1 MKKTIFVHD
10 ISSIKHNHF
19 SFKDESGLIK
29 DYPFVLKVA
38 PGGSHYHFDKADLE
52 LMSKHEKDLAPHDE
66 KRTSKKEYIEE
77 MKKEFYHQIRA
88 GNMDEILISLYELKD
103 ESVELKWG
111 GEVSH
116 KFKI

>member
-19 SFKDESGLIK
+19 SFKDESGIIK
-29 DYPFVLKVA
+29 DYPFILKKA
-38 PGGSHYHFDKADLE
+38 PDGSHYHFNQDDLE

-66 KRTSKKEYIEE
+66 KSLSKKEYIAG

-88 GNMDEILISLYELKD
+88 GNMDEILTSLYELED
-103 ESVELKWG
+103 GSIELKWG
-111 GEVSH
+111 GAVSH

>member
-1 MKKTIFVHD
+1 MGSSESNATDITIFVSNIPIL
-10 ISSIKHNHF
+10 ISVNS
-19 SFKDESGLIK
+19 
-29 DYPFVLKVA
+29 
-38 PGGSHYHFDKADLE
+38 
-52 LMSKHEKDLAPHDE
+52 
-66 KRTSKKEYIEE
+66 
-77 MKKEFYHQIRA
+77 FYHQIRA